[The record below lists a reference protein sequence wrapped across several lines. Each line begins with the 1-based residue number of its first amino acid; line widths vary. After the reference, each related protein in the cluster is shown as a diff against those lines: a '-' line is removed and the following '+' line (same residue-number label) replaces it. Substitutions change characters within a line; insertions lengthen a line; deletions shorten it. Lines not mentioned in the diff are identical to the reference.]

1 MKAQA
6 KARDWPTEIL
16 SRDDFYYA
24 RSEREALARDVHPLL
39 RTRGVPGTH
48 EIELLLSVLA
58 AVPQASERL
67 AVTYPR
73 FDKGRDTRLPPSR
86 WPRISKRPALVIVEG
101 WALGIRPQPLTALA
115 RPINALERDEDPDG
129 AWRRWVNKQL
139 RGYQPLWRKFDALIV
154 LQAPNWDIVRRWRGE
169 QEQEL
174 LARHA
179 PLAMDAAAL
188 ERFLAH
194 FERLSRHA
202 LATLP
207 ALADQST
214 MKLTFMFTR
223 HSVIVPSSLV
233 TALISL
239 TQALLMFFTDSAAF
253 FRPPCT
259 ASSTLLLDEALISMT
274 LATDMASTSGGIVQ
288 AARRSPAPEARVWSA
303 LARGSK
309 AHCKITSR

>member
-1 MKAQA
+1 MMSPGERQNEALAGHLLDQYAGRIARSRRPYILGLSGLQGSGKSTLARVMKAQA
-6 KARDWPTEIL
+6 KARGWATEIL
-16 SRDDFYYA
+16 SLDDFYYA

-58 AVPQASERL
+58 AVPQASDRL

-86 WPRISKRPALVIVEG
+86 WPRIAKRPELVIVEG
-101 WALGIRPQPLTALA
+101 WALGIRPQPPGALV
-115 RPINALERDEDPDG
+115 RPINVLERDEDLDG
-129 AWRRWVNKQL
+129 TWRRWVNRQL

-179 PLAMDAAAL
+179 PLAMDAAAMDH
-188 ERFLAH
+188 FLMH

-202 LATLP
+202 LGTLP
-207 ALADQST
+207 ALADT
-214 MKLTFMFTR
+214 VVEYDDDR
-223 HSVIVPSSLV
+223 HV
-233 TALISL
+233 TGL
-239 TQALLMFFTDSAAF
+239 
-253 FRPPCT
+253 
-259 ASSTLLLDEALISMT
+259 EH
-274 LATDMASTSGGIVQ
+274 G
-288 AARRSPAPEARVWSA
+288 
-303 LARGSK
+303 
-309 AHCKITSR
+309 